1 MNLTL
6 SKLSY
11 LIQSNLIL
19 WNDPHIYS
27 PMCGHISSKAWT
39 VPLYL
44 SNAIFWLFTVTS
56 LPVRLLDFL
65 LPEMPEKKGTPSSLL
80 NGAVQLES
88 SGRSTKAGSKSNYR
102 NFISIL
108 KNLPTEKKKT
118 DNMSEGCILAFKTF
132 TIKLNILLSTPGKC
146 TI

>member
-1 MNLTL
+1 
-6 SKLSY
+6 
-11 LIQSNLIL
+11 
-19 WNDPHIYS
+19 
-27 PMCGHISSKAWT
+27 MCGHISSKAWT

-65 LPEMPEKKGTPSSLL
+65 LPEKKGTPSSLL

-88 SGRSTKAGSKSNYR
+88 SGRSTKARSKSNYR

-118 DNMSEGCILAFKTF
+118 DNMSEECILAFKTF

>member
-19 WNDPHIYS
+19 QNDPHIYS

-65 LPEMPEKKGTPSSLL
+65 PPEKKGTPSSLL

-108 KNLPTEKKKT
+108 KNLPTEKKT

-132 TIKLNILLSTPGKC
+132 TLKLNILLSTPGKC

>member
-19 WNDPHIYS
+19 QNDPHIYS

-65 LPEMPEKKGTPSSLL
+65 LPEKKGTPSSLL

-132 TIKLNILLSTPGKC
+132 TLKLNILLSTQGKC

>member
-19 WNDPHIYS
+19 RNDPHIYS

-88 SGRSTKAGSKSNYR
+88 SGRSTKAGSKSNYS

-108 KNLPTEKKKT
+108 KKLPTKKKK
-118 DNMSEGCILAFKTF
+118 NWQHEWRVHFSF
-132 TIKLNILLSTPGKC
+132 LNIHH
-146 TI
+146 

>member
-19 WNDPHIYS
+19 WNDPHIYP

-65 LPEMPEKKGTPSSLL
+65 LPEKKGTPSLLL

-88 SGRSTKAGSKSNYR
+88 SGRSTKAGSKSNYS

-108 KNLPTEKKKT
+108 KKLPTKKKK
-118 DNMSEGCILAFKTF
+118 NWQHEWRVHFSF
-132 TIKLNILLSTPGKC
+132 LNIHH
-146 TI
+146 